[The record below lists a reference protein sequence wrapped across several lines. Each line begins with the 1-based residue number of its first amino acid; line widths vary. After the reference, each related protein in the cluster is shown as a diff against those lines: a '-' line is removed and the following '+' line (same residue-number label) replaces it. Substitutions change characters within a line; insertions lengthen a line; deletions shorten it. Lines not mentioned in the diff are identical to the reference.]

1 MILLLIG
8 ALMGLTALVLVIYPL
23 FGIDRSVT
31 GALHLPASRD
41 SDALMGDMSERE
53 SAARQALVDVD
64 FDYRLGN
71 LDDEDYTQL
80 RDRYEESA
88 LVALKARYERE
99 HALDDVIGRQLVAL
113 KAEDEGKSG
122 AGSAREVKGTAS
134 AVVNPTGRAAVV
146 RTGAAATGEK
156 RRRRRRGVS

>member
-8 ALMGLTALVLVIYPL
+8 ALMGLSALALVIYPL
-23 FGIDRSVT
+23 FGIDRSVPST
-31 GALHLPASRD
+31 LRPDGGPG
-41 SDALMGDMSERE
+41 GDISERE

-71 LDDEDYTQL
+71 LDDEDYSQL

-99 HALDDVIGRQLVAL
+99 HALDEVIGRQLAAL
-113 KAEDEGKSG
+113 KAEEGRK
-122 AGSAREVKGTAS
+122 ADAAPTRDVRGTPPS
-134 AVVNPTGRAAVV
+134 AVRSANRGAPS
-146 RTGAAATGEK
+146 RTGATAAGEP
-156 RRRRRRGVS
+156 RRRRRKGVS

>member
-8 ALMGLTALVLVIYPL
+8 ALMGLSALVLVIYPL

-31 GALHLPASRD
+31 GALQPGGSRGGE
-41 SDALMGDMSERE
+41 AFMADMSEGE

-99 HALDDVIGRQLVAL
+99 HALDEVIGRQLAAL
-113 KAEDEGKSG
+113 KAEDERKSG
-122 AGSAREVKGTAS
+122 VKGTAS
-134 AVVNPTGRAAVV
+134 VVV
-146 RTGAAATGEK
+146 RPASKATAVGTGAAATGEK

>member
-8 ALMGLTALVLVIYPL
+8 ALMGLSALVLVIFPL

-31 GALHLPASRD
+31 GALHLGASRG
-41 SDALMGDMSERE
+41 SDAFIGDMSERE

-122 AGSAREVKGTAS
+122 ATSTREVKGTAS
-134 AVVNPTGRAAVV
+134 AVVRPASSATAV
-146 RTGAAATGEK
+146 RTGAAGTGEK